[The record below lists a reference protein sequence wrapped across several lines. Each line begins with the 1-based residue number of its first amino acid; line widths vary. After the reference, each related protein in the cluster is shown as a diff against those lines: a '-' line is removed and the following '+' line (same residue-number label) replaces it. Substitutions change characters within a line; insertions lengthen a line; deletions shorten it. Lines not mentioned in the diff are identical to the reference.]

1 MTTLDPLTGP
11 LVRLFLRVDAA
22 IPTDPVL
29 RAFSDFWHLKR
40 GSKITPSE
48 ADMTGSPPEISRFA
62 FFARLST
69 NGTRHWT
76 VSAAGHAAAAVL
88 QLTRGRE
95 LEVADKKIAVR
106 LRRLF
111 DIVAEK
117 GEPYSAMFETDGQ
130 SGPRQLIEV
139 FAAPLGNREKGIHMI
154 FAAVNSRA
162 EARQ

>member
-1 MTTLDPLTGP
+1 MSTLDALTEP

-22 IPTDPVL
+22 SPTDPVL
-29 RAFSDFWHLKR
+29 RALSDFWHLKR

-48 ADMTGSPPEISRFA
+48 ADMMGSPREISPFA
-62 FFARLST
+62 FFARLTT

-76 VSAAGHAAAAVL
+76 VSTAGHAAAAII
-88 QLTRGRE
+88 QLTSGQAPA
-95 LEVADKKIAVR
+95 VADKKIAVR

-117 GEPYSAMFETDGQ
+117 VEPYSAMFEIDGQ
-130 SGPRQLIEV
+130 TGSRELIEV

-154 FAAVNSRA
+154 FAAVNSRT
-162 EARQ
+162 EMRQ